1 MMGRVFWNGSHR
13 EPGRVEA
20 RRGFQK
26 KNIPEL
32 LAESKS
38 EVDPAAG
45 GAL

>member
-20 RRGFQK
+20 RRGFPEEEHPGAAGRKQK
-26 KNIPEL
+26 R
-32 LAESKS
+32 
-38 EVDPAAG
+38 VDPAAG